1 MRLLSLL
8 GALAAWSAASA
19 DPAARRV
26 VGQSGGEVVLLGS
39 IHVLRA
45 ADYPLPESIDALL
58 ANADVVTMELDLD
71 DVDAVA
77 QQATLL
83 QAALLAPGT
92 VLRDVVDPAV
102 YRVAEQRS
110 REIGM
115 DLAQLERFEPWFV
128 AITMLDQGL
137 RRLGFQAERG
147 LEQYL
152 VGKALQSGK
161 EILGLET
168 LAFQIGIFDALPA
181 QAQQSL
187 LEQTLHELDGANVA
201 MTELTD
207 AWRAGRL
214 DALSERLLEDFED
227 FPGLYETLV
236 KNRNSEWLE
245 SFERYLR
252 DGRRH
257 LVVVGALH
265 LVGRD
270 NVIDLL
276 EARGH
281 EVARLP

>member
-1 MRLLSLL
+1 
-8 GALAAWSAASA
+8 
-19 DPAARRV
+19 

-161 EILGLET
+161 EILVLET

>member
-19 DPAARRV
+19 DPAAWRV

-214 DALSERLLEDFED
+214 DALSERLLEDFAD

-245 SFERYLR
+245 SLERYLR